1 MAWKTFVVVVPV
13 EVLFF
18 LGGGVTLTFA
28 RFSWMSYIFILTF
41 VTRQKVNFLI
51 FTVNFTTLI
60 ISKALKLQVCLLW
73 LLSLGA
79 LLVVQGNQAW
89 NCDVLLFGWCM
100 SSAMLAFIIFHR
112 VYFIYLVMYVET

>member
-1 MAWKTFVVVVPV
+1 MEDFRCICASRSTFGR
-13 EVLFF
+13 
-18 LGGGVTLTFA
+18 GGTFTFA

-41 VTRQKVNFLI
+41 VTRQKVNF
-51 FTVNFTTLI
+51 TTLI

-73 LLSLGA
+73 LLSFGA

-100 SSAMLAFIIFHR
+100 SSAMLAFIIFHK
-112 VYFIYLVMYVET
+112 VFFIYLVMYVET